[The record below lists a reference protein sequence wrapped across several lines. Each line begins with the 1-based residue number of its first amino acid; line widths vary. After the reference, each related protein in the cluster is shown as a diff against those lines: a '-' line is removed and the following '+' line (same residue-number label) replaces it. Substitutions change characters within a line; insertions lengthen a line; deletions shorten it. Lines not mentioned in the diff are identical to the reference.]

1 MRIGPVIFLIVVF
14 SLVLVASSVMQEPM
28 TQQMP
33 PEQKTKVKCPKV
45 LIKKGEQLILY
56 DDSNNAIQNFASLDE
71 YIDYLKNERARGVS
85 CPVLFLQQ
93 ENDAQGK
100 DVYRV
105 RPDVFNQE
113 GGMAPVDIAPIID
126 ANRKSKVYNVNNYPG
141 FDPLGLQIGVYNQLD
156 SVHDSTENAKVSDNP
171 MDSNW
176 GGIEFTQKSVESGKY
191 EDNAVGR
198 PLYFNPKTQFFPDLY
213 KGHAAPKSHVNPDLS
228 V

>member
-1 MRIGPVIFLIVVF
+1 
-14 SLVLVASSVMQEPM
+14 MQEPM
-28 TQQMP
+28 QSQMP
-33 PEQKTKVKCPKV
+33 PEQKAKTKCPKV

-56 DDSNNAIQNFASLDE
+56 DDSNNAIQNFSSLDD

-105 RPDVFNQE
+105 RPDVFNQD

-126 ANRKSKVYNVNNYPG
+126 ANRNSKIYNVNNYPG
-141 FDPLGLQIGVYNQLD
+141 FDPLGLQVGVYNQLD
-156 SVHDSTENAKVSDNP
+156 SVHDSTEKAKVSDNP

-191 EDNAVGR
+191 DDNAVGR
-198 PLYFNPKTQFFPDLY
+198 PLYFNPKTQFIPGLY
-213 KGHAAPKSHVNPDLS
+213 NGHAAPKSYSNTDLS
-228 V
+228 SGGT